1 MICMIFHDEVIPS
14 FGDSATWFNGEVI
27 VGTQTE
33 INNSARNNNW
43 ESKLGVR
50 GKNILTI
57 FCPGKSSQRN
67 QTELLRSKHFGPNS
81 WLDSKCFQISLI
93 QNLELFFLLI
103 TIMGTMISRDRSRVL
118 YSGVTASRLLT
129 GLSGE
134 PVWWEH
140 QYHRHR
146 HYHHHRHHRHHH
158 FTTIANTIIIITILS
173 RPLTM
178 TTGDISHQNIKHL
191 QT

>member
-1 MICMIFHDEVIPS
+1 MWGVKIFQPYFVQAKVRKKI
-14 FGDSATWFNGEVI
+14 
-27 VGTQTE
+27 
-33 INNSARNNNW
+33 
-43 ESKLGVR
+43 KLNCWGL
-50 GKNILTI
+50 NIL
-57 FCPGKSSQRN
+57 
-67 QTELLRSKHFGPNS
+67 GPKCQGTVD
-81 WLDSKCFQISLI
+81 WKCFQICLI
-93 QNLELFFLLI
+93 QNLKLFFLLI
-103 TIMGTMISRDRSRVL
+103 SIMGTMISRDRSRVL

-146 HYHHHRHHRHHH
+146 HYHHHRHYRHHQ

>member
-1 MICMIFHDEVIPS
+1 MWGVKIFQPYFVQAKVRKKI
-14 FGDSATWFNGEVI
+14 
-27 VGTQTE
+27 
-33 INNSARNNNW
+33 
-43 ESKLGVR
+43 KLNCWGL
-50 GKNILTI
+50 NILGPKGQGTVYW
-57 FCPGKSSQRN
+57 
-67 QTELLRSKHFGPNS
+67 TENFSKFV
-81 WLDSKCFQISLI
+81 WSKTWSCL
-93 QNLELFFLLI
+93 FLLI
-103 TIMGTMISRDRSRVL
+103 SIMGTMISRDRSRVL

-146 HYHHHRHHRHHH
+146 HYHHHRHHRHHQ
-158 FTTIANTIIIITILS
+158 FTTIANTIIIILS